1 MADTKASN
9 GILTACRGECGRFPT
24 VIIHGIGQSELYIL
38 DENGNRKLHA
48 NGKPVFAWPPEPDT
62 KSMVKSLKKPLLKM
76 LFTQRDKGFSDSVSA
91 AIAGIF
97 APVSTGQDGKPLHNL
112 ELVRYPTSVARC
124 SEKEKAFIYSCI
136 HLEDYT
142 QAAGED
148 HLYYFAYSSFGNNLE
163 IAEELYTFIQQVK
176 RETGHDK
183 INLAPVSLGAT
194 IANALLEFYP
204 QVADDLNR
212 VVYVVPA
219 LDGSRIVGD
228 IFTGNLS
235 FDDKSLYK
243 EMFPSFVSGY
253 AGYLMNILIRFFPKK
268 VVHAVL
274 HKTHDTLIK
283 SVFVNCT
290 VMWGLVPKDYYP
302 QAAEKLLSGPEHEEI
317 KRQTDLY
324 HRARLNSRGN
334 IQKLVDRGVPVFDIV
349 DYNVP
354 LYMLAA
360 SWDKCNA
367 DGVIHL
373 DSTSMGA
380 ASGLPNEPL
389 PAGYMQQNTYCK
401 NPAHNHISPDG
412 IVDASA
418 GLLPD
423 NTFYFCRQHHEGTGR
438 NDVIIKLITEL
449 LLNNDFVSVYS
460 MPERFPQFNN
470 GREARGFAG
479 DVAFAEAIDRAA
491 LTPAHAAELE
501 SAIEQAKKMLADT
514 VVEPGKYEAARERL
528 FSILVKTGSRKPP
541 ARKKNKKVLTAVCRS
556 VSNCL
561 YKHWGPRGFFDWGRK
576 KRLVV
581 SNFAVEQ

>member
-1 MADTKASN
+1 MRGVKMTADNKPN
-9 GILTACRGECGRFPT
+9 DGILTACRGVCYYFPT

-38 DENGNRKLHA
+38 DENGNRKLHT

-62 KSMVKSLKKPLLKM
+62 KSIVKSLKKPLLKTV
-76 LFTQRDKGFSDSVSA
+76 FTQKDNGFSDKVSG
-91 AIAGIF
+91 AIASIF
-97 APVSTGQDGKPLHNL
+97 SPVATGLDGKPLHSL
-112 ELVRYPTSVARC
+112 ELVKYPGSVARC
-124 SEKEKAFIYSCI
+124 SEKEKEFIYSCI

-148 HLYYFAYSSFGNNLE
+148 HLYYFAYSSFGSNLE

-204 QVADDLNR
+204 QVYDDLNR

-219 LDGSRIVGD
+219 LDGSRIAGD
-228 IFTGNLS
+228 IYTGNLS
-235 FDDKSLYK
+235 IDDKSLYK
-243 EMFPSFVSGY
+243 DLFPSFASGY
-253 AGYLMNILIRFFPKK
+253 AGYLMNILIRFLPQK
-268 VVHAVL
+268 VVRAVL
-274 HKTHDTLIK
+274 YKTHDALIK

-290 VMWGLVPKDYYP
+290 VMWGLVPSAYYP
-302 QAAEKLLSGPEHEEI
+302 QAAETLLSAPEQKEI

-324 HRARLNSRGN
+324 HRARLNSRDN
-334 IQKLVDRGVPVFDIV
+334 IQKLVDRGIPVFDIA

-354 LYMLAA
+354 LYMLAG

-380 ASGLPNEPL
+380 ISGLPNEPL
-389 PAGYMQQNTYCK
+389 PAGYAQQNTPCT

-412 IVDASA
+412 TVDASA
-418 GLLPD
+418 GLLPE
-423 NTFYFCRQHHEGTGR
+423 NTFYFRNQHHEGTGR

-449 LLNNDFVSVYS
+449 LLNDDFTDVHT

-470 GREARGFAG
+470 CREARGFAG
-479 DVAFAEAIDRAA
+479 DVAGAKTIDPATLPPADAAA
-491 LTPAHAAELE
+491 LKA
-501 SAIEQAKKMLADT
+501 AIEQAEKMLDNTAVDPD
-514 VVEPGKYEAARERL
+514 EYLAARERL
-528 FSILVKTGSRKPP
+528 FAILIKIGKRKPP
-541 ARKKNKKVLTAVCRS
+541 PAKRKEKVKTAVCRS
-556 VSNCL
+556 LSNFL
-561 YKHWGPRGFFDWGRK
+561 FKHWGPRGFFDWGRK
-576 KRLVV
+576 KR
-581 SNFAVEQ
+581 S